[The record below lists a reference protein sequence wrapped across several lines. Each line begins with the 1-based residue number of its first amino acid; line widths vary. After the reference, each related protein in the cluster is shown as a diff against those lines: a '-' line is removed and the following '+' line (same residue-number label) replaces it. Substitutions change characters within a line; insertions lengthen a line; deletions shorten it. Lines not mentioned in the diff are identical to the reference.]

1 MALDNLCAKK
11 LSSAPIRAS
20 PSTSALST
28 LTRRMAARILYIHTV
43 FAAMESPAP
52 PHVVHKYRY
61 LDAKTGRWKMTR
73 HHMSAEAAEQFFA
86 PDAATHFRAEKWEA
100 VESTREDRGSG
111 HPMQGKGIDCN
122 PPKSAPPP
130 PARLKVEEVRA
141 IWERNKCPDV
151 RRLIWEI
158 WYLRSTVEYARYV
171 AGWLEEIDIDPP
183 FDRRFKFLQAALTS
197 HPSPAELEWSSAE
210 IVLLKRLAKARR

>member
-1 MALDNLCAKK
+1 ME
-11 LSSAPIRAS
+11 P
-20 PSTSALST
+20 
-28 LTRRMAARILYIHTV
+28 AARSHI
-43 FAAMESPAP
+43 
-52 PHVVHKYRY
+52 VHKYRY

-73 HHMSAEAAEQFFA
+73 HHMSADAAEQFFA
-86 PDAATHFRAEKWEA
+86 PGAGTHFRAEKWEP
-100 VESTREDRGSG
+100 VEATREDRGSG

-122 PPKSAPPP
+122 PLKSAPTP

-171 AGWLEEIDIDPP
+171 AEWLEEIDIDPP
-183 FDRRFKFLQAALTS
+183 FDRRFKMLQAMLTS

-210 IVLLKRLAKARR
+210 IVGLKRLARARR

>member
-1 MALDNLCAKK
+1 ME
-11 LSSAPIRAS
+11 S
-20 PSTSALST
+20 
-28 LTRRMAARILYIHTV
+28 AARSHI
-43 FAAMESPAP
+43 
-52 PHVVHKYRY
+52 VHKYRY

-86 PDAATHFRAEKWEA
+86 PGASTHFRAEKWEP
-100 VESTREDRGSG
+100 VEATCEDRGSG
-111 HPMQGKGIDCN
+111 YPMQGNGIACN

-130 PARLKVEEVRA
+130 PPRLKVEEVRA

-158 WYLRSTVEYARYV
+158 WYLRSTVDYARYV
-171 AGWLEEIDIDPP
+171 AAWLENIEIDPP
-183 FDRRFKFLQAALTS
+183 FDRRFKMLLAMLNC
-197 HPSPAELEWSSAE
+197 HPSATELEWSSAE

>member
-1 MALDNLCAKK
+1 
-11 LSSAPIRAS
+11 
-20 PSTSALST
+20 
-28 LTRRMAARILYIHTV
+28 
-43 FAAMESPAP
+43 MESPAP
-52 PHVVHKYRY
+52 PHIVHKYRY

-86 PDAATHFRAEKWEA
+86 PGASTHFRAEKWEP
-100 VESTREDRGSG
+100 VEATREDRGSG
-111 HPMQGKGIDCN
+111 YPMQGKGIACN

-130 PARLKVEEVRA
+130 PPRLKVEEVRA

-171 AGWLEEIDIDPP
+171 AAWVENIDIDPP
-183 FDRRFKFLQAALTS
+183 FDRRVAALQMALTS
-197 HPSPAELEWSSAE
+197 HPSSADLEWSSAE